1 MTSLVTELFGSNY
14 LVSKKKVIDILR
26 RKNYLRRIINGV
38 NKKPTDA
45 KELVVWEEH
54 CENC

>member
-1 MTSLVTELFGSNY
+1 MTSLVTELIGSNY
-14 LVSKKKVIDILR
+14 LLSKKKVIDILR
-26 RKNYLRRIINGV
+26 GKNLWRIINGV
-38 NKKPTDA
+38 NKKQTNA